1 MTTATSNPVLRAA
14 TARRWPVHV
23 GRILSGL
30 AAAMLALSAAMKLSH
45 AAGFVA
51 TFTEHFGYPETA
63 LTPIGVL
70 ELGLT
75 VLYLV
80 PKTARIG
87 ALLLTAY
94 LGGAV
99 ATHVRVG
106 DPFLIPIVLGFVLWA
121 GLVLRDAPL
130 RLLLPK
136 ASV

>member
-1 MTTATSNPVLRAA
+1 MTTATSTPGPRATTGRPVS
-14 TARRWPVHV
+14 VHV

-30 AAAMLALSAAMKLSH
+30 AAVMLLLSASMKLSH

-51 TFTEHFGYPETA
+51 TFTDHLGYRESA

-80 PKTARIG
+80 PKTARAG

-106 DPFLIPIVLGFVLWA
+106 DPFLIPVLLGVVLWA
-121 GLVLRDAPL
+121 GLTLRDAPL
-130 RLLLPK
+130 RALLPR
-136 ASV
+136 AS